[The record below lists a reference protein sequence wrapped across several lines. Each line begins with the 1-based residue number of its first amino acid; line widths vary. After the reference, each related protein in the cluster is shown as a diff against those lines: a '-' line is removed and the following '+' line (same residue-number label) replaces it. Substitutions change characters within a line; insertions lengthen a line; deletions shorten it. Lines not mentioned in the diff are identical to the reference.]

1 MAKKK
6 KFDFEDLNEIAG
18 LAAGMV
24 DAFKSMKASG
34 EEQKTDKKTK
44 SEFDTGATNNLSA
57 SEGGLSKRR
66 PPRELNTGALYGEN
80 SQFMQRKKNYPF
92 GR

>member
-6 KFDFEDLNEIAG
+6 KFDFEDLSEIAG
-18 LAAGMV
+18 LASGMV
-24 DAFKSMKASG
+24 DAFKSIRASG
-34 EEQKTDKKTK
+34 KEHEADKKTR
-44 SEFDTGATNNLSA
+44 SEFDTGATNNLGA

-66 PPRELNTGALYGEN
+66 APKELNTGALYGET